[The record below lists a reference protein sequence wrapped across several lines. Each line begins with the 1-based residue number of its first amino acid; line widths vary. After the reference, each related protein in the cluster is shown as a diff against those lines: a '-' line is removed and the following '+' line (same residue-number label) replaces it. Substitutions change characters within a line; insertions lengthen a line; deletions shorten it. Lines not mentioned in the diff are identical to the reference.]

1 MVNSKCYL
9 INTME
14 KQNERGLMKNEK
26 IPDNLLTEIKKE
38 VWRSFERSL
47 SKLSKEY
54 STDEYEM
61 IIGFDK
67 NGITA
72 ERVWLW
78 LVN

>member
-1 MVNSKCYL
+1 MVNSKCCL
-9 INTME
+9 IN
-14 KQNERGLMKNEK
+14 NDDERRLMKNEK

-47 SKLSKEY
+47 SKLSKKY

-72 ERVWLW
+72 ERVWL
-78 LVN
+78 

>member
-9 INTME
+9 INTMD
-14 KQNERGLMKNEK
+14 KSSERRLLKNKK
-26 IPDNLLTEIKKE
+26 IPENLLIEIKKE
-38 VWRSFERSL
+38 VWKSFEISL
-47 SKLSKEY
+47 SKLSKKY

-72 ERVWLW
+72 ERVWL
-78 LVN
+78 

>member
-47 SKLSKEY
+47 SKLSKKY

-72 ERVWLW
+72 ERVWL
-78 LVN
+78 

>member
-38 VWRSFERSL
+38 VWQSFERSL
-47 SKLSKEY
+47 SKLSKKY
-54 STDEYEM
+54 STAEYEM

-72 ERVWLW
+72 ERVWL
-78 LVN
+78 